1 MGIPKQLNYV
11 HGASLKKIIKMLVF
25 SNCIS
30 LKNEEKKIAQFNDF
44 NDNDTGAVFFF
55 QRVISLS
62 GGFFCLIIECYKK
75 MNQKEII
82 TIKGQ

>member
-1 MGIPKQLNYV
+1 MGIPKQLNYE

-55 QRVISLS
+55 
-62 GGFFCLIIECYKK
+62 
-75 MNQKEII
+75 NA
-82 TIKGQ
+82 